1 MLASDSPPTPRIAY
15 FRHRL
20 PAARQASDIVKLELF
35 DRAEPFRAIS
45 AIVLKSSS
53 NGDVQ
58 IEFGPADGAPN
69 LRILMS
75 QDEAYELGAALHGL
89 DGEKVILVDD

>member
-1 MLASDSPPTPRIAY
+1 M
-15 FRHRL
+15 
-20 PAARQASDIVKLELF
+20 KLELF

-69 LRILMS
+69 LRIVMS
-75 QDEAYELGAALHGL
+75 QDEAYELGAALSMENATWL
-89 DGEKVILVDD
+89 TMKSFSAVDRLGFSAPHVRTHSTSATARR